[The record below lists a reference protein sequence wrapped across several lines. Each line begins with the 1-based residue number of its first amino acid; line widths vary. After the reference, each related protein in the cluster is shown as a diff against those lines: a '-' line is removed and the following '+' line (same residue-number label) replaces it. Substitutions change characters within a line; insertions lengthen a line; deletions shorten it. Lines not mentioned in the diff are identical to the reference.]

1 MWNKPT
7 AEELA
12 KIPKFYSTEE
22 VSLKE
27 KMIHMHFFIGGCDWY
42 STEYS
47 PEEQC
52 FFGFAI
58 LNNDYDNAEWGY
70 FSLKE
75 FPYTSDSQIVQIL
88 KRINPCKVPIA
99 PVELIRIATDGAH
112 RESGD
117 IGIDLIFPHAT
128 YAGQL
133 VHTTRTGTRGAE
145 ILGPENRFFSIFP
158 YNSNLIGARL

>member
-12 KIPKFYSTEE
+12 KIPAFYSSEN

-42 STEYS
+42 AAEYS

-58 LNNDYDNAEWGY
+58 LNNDYEMAEWGY
-70 FSLKE
+70 FSLEELSGLKVSFLE
-75 FPYTSDSQIVQIL
+75 VDRDLHWEPKKAVEIEKIRTAEGWQREESDEHKTEKQDPKS
-88 KRINPCKVPIA
+88 
-99 PVELIRIATDGAH
+99 
-112 RESGD
+112 
-117 IGIDLIFPHAT
+117 
-128 YAGQL
+128 
-133 VHTTRTGTRGAE
+133 
-145 ILGPENRFFSIFP
+145 
-158 YNSNLIGARL
+158 